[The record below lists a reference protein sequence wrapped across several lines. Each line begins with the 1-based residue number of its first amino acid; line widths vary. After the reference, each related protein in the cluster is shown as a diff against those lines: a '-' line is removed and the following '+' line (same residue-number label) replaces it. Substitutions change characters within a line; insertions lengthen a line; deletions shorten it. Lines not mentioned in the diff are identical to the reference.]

1 MREKLNIWNV
11 KTSDIKPLHYWCY
24 WRGIQNKLNL
34 SNYQKKKNNQKSEG
48 NFPVPTKTHVFRP
61 NRQTQDKAKLMK
73 K

>member
-34 SNYQKKKNNQKSEG
+34 SNYQKKKKT
-48 NFPVPTKTHVFRP
+48 TKNLKETFLSQQRP
-61 NRQTQDKAKLMK
+61 MSSDQIGKLRTRQS
-73 K
+73 